1 METSGKSDR
10 SHGDQI
16 FGKAGCGKLSTEVMK
31 LPDSG
36 LAKNLQPFEA
46 NGGVA
51 EKINDR
57 LEKPCSSGDVSPI
70 QRDDLDFNVKLQ
82 L

>member
-1 METSGKSDR
+1 
-10 SHGDQI
+10 
-16 FGKAGCGKLSTEVMK
+16 MK

-57 LEKPCSSGDVSPI
+57 LEKPCSSGDGSPI